1 MSSAGGK
8 RRSLLA
14 NAIESIGTTPAPAPL
29 SGAVDTEVLVDRE
42 KPAEEPATPS
52 FLERRGI
59 AFDEIARTV
68 KRPTIRLKPSEC
80 SIWPGNARDHEALSY
95 ERCASLI
102 ESIREEGTNREPVVV
117 RRTPNAENPYEL
129 IVGTRRHFSV
139 SWLHSNNH
147 SEIELVARIETLDD
161 EGAFR
166 LADLENRER
175 EDVTDLERARNYR
188 HAVDAYYNGVRTQMA
203 ERLAIPKQNL
213 HNLLQL
219 AELPDEVVAAF
230 AEPGDLKVRHGMRL
244 SPLLKNEQH
253 RDAIVSAALA
263 LHAEQQALKDAG
275 SDKIEGIKVC
285 ERLAAAATSPATSR
299 KPLARAKPALTA
311 ASGKEIGQV
320 IADTRAKGI
329 TININPKGAASV
341 DEILE
346 ALRPAIEGAK
356 FSRN

>member
-1 MSSAGGK
+1 MSSAGGR

-14 NAIESIGTTPAPAPL
+14 NAIESIGTTPAPAPV
-29 SGAVDTEVLVDRE
+29 SEADAEVLVDRE
-42 KPAEEPATPS
+42 KPAEEPSTPS

-80 SIWPGNARDHEALSY
+80 SIWPGNARDHAALSY

-117 RRTPNAENPYEL
+117 RRTPNADNPYEL

-139 SWLHSNNH
+139 SWLHANNH

-253 RDAIVSAALA
+253 RDAIIAAALT
-263 LHAEQQALKDAG
+263 LRAEQQALKDAG

-285 ERLAAAATSPATSR
+285 ERLAAAATAPATSKKSTSR
-299 KPLARAKPALTA
+299 TKPSLTA

-320 IADTRAKGI
+320 LADTRAKGI

-346 ALRPAIEGAK
+346 ALRPAIESAK